1 MSIADYLWAVARG
14 LQTQVHPETP
24 AGAARDT
31 LTNSIHIL
39 TVIANALEA
48 HAPAEVARPQAAPLP
63 VARAETDRLR
73 GPAENTAAY
82 GDTGAA
88 LAEAARALEASGP
101 ADHRDAPTRE
111 LIRWEKA
118 LIDAAIARM
127 DSVVRAQPAARQAST
142 LEIDAGKLQA
152 HLRARLALEHLEVCD
167 FKPVL
172 GGRSRQT
179 ALFSLREAPAIASQ
193 LVVQRLLPGLKP
205 SAAFASMAT
214 QYEVLD
220 RLHTVGLKVPKPV
233 CFDSGSDALGAPFLV
248 TERTEGSVAQPDYW
262 SPPESRQVALQLA
275 EQMARLHA
283 VPTSDLAH
291 VVSRARS
298 RSDLEGWRAE
308 LERLAADWRA
318 LAHWPSVTISAAVS
332 WLRDNVGCIEA
343 RETLVHNDMVFH
355 NILAE
360 GDRLTAILDWEQIS
374 IGHPAED
381 LGYCYPAVA
390 ARLDWNEFLDAYYA
404 AGGPRVSPREVDYF
418 ALRAVLRLMILVLV
432 GGRNG
437 FEEGRGQDVLLAS
450 AGAFFSQRLL
460 HRFAHVL
467 AAVLERDARR
477 SAAGTRL

>member
-1 MSIADYLWAVARG
+1 MSVADYLWAVARG

-48 HAPAEVARPQAAPLP
+48 HAPAEVARPREAPPP
-63 VARAETDRLR
+63 VSRAETDRLR

-88 LAEAARALEASGP
+88 LAAAARTLEASDR
-101 ADHRDAPTRE
+101 ADYRDAPARE
-111 LIRWEKA
+111 LIRWEKS

-127 DSVVRAQPAARQAST
+127 NSVVKARQAAPEASA
-142 LEIDAGKLQA
+142 LEIDVGKLQA
-152 HLRARLALEHLEVCD
+152 FLRMRLSLEHLEISN

-179 ALFSLREAPAIASQ
+179 ALFSLREAPGIANE

-205 SAAFASMAT
+205 NAAFASMAT
-214 QYEVLD
+214 QYEVLA
-220 RLHTVGLKVPKPV
+220 RLHSVGLKVPRPV

-248 TERTEGSVAQPDYW
+248 AERTRGSVAQPDYW
-262 SPPESRQVALQLA
+262 SPPQSREVALQLA
-275 EQMARLHA
+275 AQMARLHTLPA
-283 VPTSDLAH
+283 ADLAQ
-291 VVSRARS
+291 VVARARS
-298 RSDLEGWRAE
+298 RNDLAGWRAE
-308 LERLAADWRA
+308 LERLDADWRA
-318 LAHWPSVTISAAVS
+318 LAHWPSVTVSAAVS

-360 GDRLTAILDWEQIS
+360 GDQLTAILDWEQIS

-404 AGGPRVSPREVDYF
+404 AGGPRISPREIDYF
-418 ALRAVLRLMILVLV
+418 ALRALLRLMILVLV

-467 AAVLERDARR
+467 EAVLERDAR
-477 SAAGTRL
+477 